1 MFRVAALVV
10 SLVLFGFTALPGIGC
25 GVSCAGAGTIW
36 QAAFPAEPDGSGHQ
50 AGRAALDKD
59 GNIILSGFVEGKN
72 GNYDCLTLKYAPD
85 GKLLWSRTYDY
96 SWYDV
101 GFAATTGRDGSV
113 YVACASHDLENPGDM
128 ALHVYYTDYVLLK
141 YTPDGELVFDVAASG
156 FRKNNEPSDIAAGGD
171 GSIYLT
177 GSAKVTTDTYS
188 VYYTVKFSPSGEL
201 LWEKVEDWGVD
212 ARATAIAKDSQG
224 NMLVTGY
231 YKDPV
236 NGNDD
241 IRTLRYSPSNGKTL
255 MDKTFIPPDF
265 SNGEEAHDIAVL
277 SDDGFVVTGYTS
289 YGGGNTLT
297 VAFTPD
303 GETLWDETYQG
314 ASVQNKGRA
323 VGIGQDG
330 RTFVLANM
338 LPSGEGSPV
347 IIVYDGEGR
356 LEQGVTLDY
365 GGLAV
370 TATDLLA
377 APDGELI
384 AAATE
389 AARTGAPSII
399 LKRVEPPPP
408 PRIVSL
414 RGADVFAGNSRLTLF
429 RPAMPMLRTILLTR
443 RDVSGGSGQNGTVYE
458 AKAAAAPDGYE
469 YRFYVSRSTPLKW
482 EPVTDYT
489 PVNCWYAPPGE
500 TGKLTGVMVHARAAG
515 SELRYEASCAINLA
529 MADNSKKGGH

>member
-1 MFRVAALVV
+1 LFRVAALVV
-10 SLVLFGFTALPGIGC
+10 SLVLFGFTALPGIGR

-101 GFAATTGRDGSV
+101 GFAVTTGRDGSV

-265 SNGEEAHDIAVL
+265 SNDEEAHDIAVL

-408 PRIVSL
+408 RTVSL